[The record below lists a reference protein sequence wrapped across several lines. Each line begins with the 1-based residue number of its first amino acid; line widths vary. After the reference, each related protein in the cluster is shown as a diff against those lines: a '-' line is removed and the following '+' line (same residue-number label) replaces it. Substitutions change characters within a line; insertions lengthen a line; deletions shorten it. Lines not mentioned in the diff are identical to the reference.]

1 MGFCIKCG
9 HALAEGAHF
18 CGNCGVAIGEAHTES
33 EQRKTVYDGEL
44 HKCPN
49 CGELTNSFK
58 SHCSLCGYEFRN
70 LGYISSAKE
79 LAVKLEEIQSQ
90 KMPHIE
96 EKKSFIKSVFG
107 RDFKDVDEVAVAQS
121 RFDEQKKEQKYNLIV
136 NFPVPNTK
144 EDLLEFMI
152 LISSNIDSKKEL
164 DDLETKAWISKLEQV
179 YEKANLVMGDT
190 PHFSEINDIYTH
202 KKRQLKIRK
211 FKSRLFIYFLFGIYF
226 IFIYAMLLQEYPIVM
241 ISITIVGFV
250 VTILGFKLYNKYLK
264 E

>member
-1 MGFCIKCG
+1 M
-9 HALAEGAHF
+9 
-18 CGNCGVAIGEAHTES
+18 
-33 EQRKTVYDGEL
+33 
-44 HKCPN
+44 
-49 CGELTNSFK
+49 
-58 SHCSLCGYEFRN
+58 
-70 LGYISSAKE
+70 
-79 LAVKLEEIQSQ
+79 
-90 KMPHIE
+90 
-96 EKKSFIKSVFG
+96 
-107 RDFKDVDEVAVAQS
+107 AQS

-190 PHFSEINDIYTH
+190 PHFSEINNIYTH

-211 FKSRLFIYFLFGIYF
+211 FKSRLFVYFLFGIYF
-226 IFIYAMLLQEYPIVM
+226 IYIYAMLLHEYPIVM

>member
-1 MGFCIKCG
+1 M
-9 HALAEGAHF
+9 
-18 CGNCGVAIGEAHTES
+18 
-33 EQRKTVYDGEL
+33 
-44 HKCPN
+44 
-49 CGELTNSFK
+49 
-58 SHCSLCGYEFRN
+58 
-70 LGYISSAKE
+70 
-79 LAVKLEEIQSQ
+79 
-90 KMPHIE
+90 
-96 EKKSFIKSVFG
+96 
-107 RDFKDVDEVAVAQS
+107 AQS

-190 PHFSEINDIYTH
+190 PHFSEINNIYTH

-211 FKSRLFIYFLFGIYF
+211 FKSRLFLYFLFGIYF

>member
-1 MGFCIKCG
+1 M
-9 HALAEGAHF
+9 
-18 CGNCGVAIGEAHTES
+18 
-33 EQRKTVYDGEL
+33 
-44 HKCPN
+44 
-49 CGELTNSFK
+49 
-58 SHCSLCGYEFRN
+58 
-70 LGYISSAKE
+70 
-79 LAVKLEEIQSQ
+79 
-90 KMPHIE
+90 
-96 EKKSFIKSVFG
+96 
-107 RDFKDVDEVAVAQS
+107 AQS

>member
-1 MGFCIKCG
+1 MK
-9 HALAEGAHF
+9 
-18 CGNCGVAIGEAHTES
+18 
-33 EQRKTVYDGEL
+33 K
-44 HKCPN
+44 
-49 CGELTNSFK
+49 
-58 SHCSLCGYEFRN
+58 
-70 LGYISSAKE
+70 
-79 LAVKLEEIQSQ
+79 
-90 KMPHIE
+90 
-96 EKKSFIKSVFG
+96 KKSFIKSVFG

>member
-1 MGFCIKCG
+1 MSK
-9 HALAEGAHF
+9 
-18 CGNCGVAIGEAHTES
+18 N
-33 EQRKTVYDGEL
+33 
-44 HKCPN
+44 
-49 CGELTNSFK
+49 
-58 SHCSLCGYEFRN
+58 EFRSSSLSTSIQKN
-70 LGYISSAKE
+70 ISS
-79 LAVKLEEIQSQ
+79 
-90 KMPHIE
+90 PH
-96 EKKSFIKSVFG
+96 G
-107 RDFKDVDEVAVAQS
+107 RIFTHI
-121 RFDEQKKEQKYNLIV
+121 NLIES
-136 NFPVPNTK
+136 TQA
-144 EDLLEFMI
+144 
-152 LISSNIDSKKEL
+152 SNIDSKKEL

>member
-1 MGFCIKCG
+1 
-9 HALAEGAHF
+9 
-18 CGNCGVAIGEAHTES
+18 
-33 EQRKTVYDGEL
+33 
-44 HKCPN
+44 
-49 CGELTNSFK
+49 
-58 SHCSLCGYEFRN
+58 
-70 LGYISSAKE
+70 
-79 LAVKLEEIQSQ
+79 
-90 KMPHIE
+90 
-96 EKKSFIKSVFG
+96 
-107 RDFKDVDEVAVAQS
+107 
-121 RFDEQKKEQKYNLIV
+121 
-136 NFPVPNTK
+136 
-144 EDLLEFMI
+144 MI